1 MMSMEKEI
9 LSVWNEVRVTA
20 DGVSVTLYSEST
32 NSGAV
37 VEDEYWISKDEMADT
52 PHSVESLRMES
63 RLHQEAPSDSES
75 NFSEGQAVVDKSPP
89 SWAEGERLV
98 VDEVLSHPQVTAET
112 YLYRENAA
120 TSGRLDALFSQTVAD
135 VNEEYPADDRVI
147 LARYEDSDKQYAFPA
162 SRLRGVAHGEV

>member
-1 MMSMEKEI
+1 MEKEI

-32 NSGAV
+32 DSGAV

-63 RLHQEAPSDSES
+63 SLHQETPSRSES
-75 NFSEGQAVVDKSPP
+75 NFSEGQVVVDKSPP
-89 SWAEGERLV
+89 KWAEGERLV
-98 VDEVLSHPQVTAET
+98 VDEVLAYPQVTAET
-112 YLYRENAA
+112 YLYEENTTTRMGEQLGLLA
-120 TSGRLDALFSQTVAD
+120 QTVAD
-135 VNEEYPADDRVI
+135 VNRDYPADDRVI
-147 LARYEDSDKQYAFPA
+147 LARYEGSDKQYAFPA